1 MNIDKKIFYLSL
13 DTSVKKLELLQTQRQ
28 NHYYLLILY
37 LFLFYMI
44 CCLNWYKMKYNT
56 SMFNYK
62 THKFQLN
69 FQISIQSYLPYM
81 SL

>member
-37 LFLFYMI
+37 LFLFYTI
-44 CCLNWYKMKYNT
+44 CCLNWYK
-56 SMFNYK
+56 
-62 THKFQLN
+62 
-69 FQISIQSYLPYM
+69 I
-81 SL
+81 